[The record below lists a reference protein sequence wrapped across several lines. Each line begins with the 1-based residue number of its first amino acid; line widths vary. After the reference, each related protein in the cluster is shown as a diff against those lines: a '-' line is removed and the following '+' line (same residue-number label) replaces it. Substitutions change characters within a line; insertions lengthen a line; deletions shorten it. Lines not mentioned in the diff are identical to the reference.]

1 MLSITVKINL
11 KRNFE
16 RGGQNRVS
24 LVENL
29 EAIGDV
35 CFSSSFSSIGD
46 DDKSII
52 SSDVDVVGIGSDVD
66 VVSKGICSD
75 DASSLFAA
83 DAGLETS
90 TGFGNSGSG
99 GWIGSDVA
107 IGGSGFGSVFL
118 FSLKSRREQL
128 RS

>member
-1 MLSITVKINL
+1 MLSITVKVNL

-46 DDKSII
+46 ADKSII

-66 VVSKGICSD
+66 IGSD

>member
-52 SSDVDVVGIGSDVD
+52 SSDVVGIGSDVD
-66 VVSKGICSD
+66 VVGKDTCSD

>member
-1 MLSITVKINL
+1 MLSITVKVNL

-24 LVENL
+24 LEENL

-46 DDKSII
+46 ADKSII

-66 VVSKGICSD
+66 IGSD